1 MIGVKHPNRYL
12 RNYSLI
18 SKDEQTLLS
27 SKTAA
32 IIGAG
37 GLGGHLAEQLTR
49 LGIGRIIVIDGDVF
63 EESNLNRQRFS
74 TESRL
79 GLSKAVCIKQELV
92 DINSEVEV
100 ISHQIRIDDQNGLQL
115 LQDADVVMDGTDN
128 IPTRLLLQRLCEE
141 LQIPLIHGAIGGWY
155 GQVSVVMPG
164 DRTLSRLYPKEEMTG
179 VEKHLG
185 NPPFIPALVASL
197 QVAECIKLLLGK
209 GEILRNSM
217 LYVDTLNNQTI
228 KIDI

>member
-1 MIGVKHPNRYL
+1 MNTMKLPNRYL
-12 RNYSLI
+12 RNHSLI
-18 SKDEQTLLS
+18 SEDEQELLRTKS
-27 SKTAA
+27 AA
-32 IIGAG
+32 IVGGG
-37 GLGGHLAEQLTR
+37 GLGGHLAEQLAR
-49 LGIGRIIVIDGDVF
+49 LGIGRVIVIDGDVF

-79 GLSKAVCIKQELV
+79 GLGKAECIKNELKDV
-92 DINSEVEV
+92 NSEVEV
-100 ISHQIRIDDQNGLQL
+100 ISHQTWIDGSNGLQL
-115 LQDADVVMDGTDN
+115 LKDADVVMDGTDN

-141 LQIPLIHGAIGGWY
+141 LRIPLIHGAIGGWF
-155 GQVSVVMPG
+155 GQVCVVMPG
-164 DRTLSRLYPKEEMTG
+164 DRTLSRLYPNEEMTG

-197 QVAECIKLLLGK
+197 QVAEFIKLIFGK
-209 GEILRNSM
+209 GELIRNSI